1 MVANEKHQAWMLC
14 KGTRSPPQGL
24 LLLSLFLPMLY
35 VTGGSELL
43 QLTPALGT
51 LFRNFICLGGTRS
64 LEEDLQRKSLSS
76 YIYWWNLAPS
86 SRGNLG
92 SKKPLSKE
100 WKRGGKN
107 ERDIKVPLSFCLTKA
122 ALISFMLLQDI
133 FDVNHKSHWLL
144 GIHIYMNP
152 SLSHAFS
159 SQSSLYFH
167 MLLQKEE
174 STWGNFLVMSPGC
187 SWWQGF
193 SFCSRQTSFLVFLNM
208 AVKLHSLLWD
218 LLGHL

>member
-1 MVANEKHQAWMLC
+1 MLC

-64 LEEDLQRKSLSS
+64 LEEDLQRKSFSS

-86 SRGNLG
+86 SRGI
-92 SKKPLSKE
+92 SAWIQKTPFERVK
-100 WKRGGKN
+100 KRGKN
-107 ERDIKVPLSFCLTKA
+107 KRDIKVPVSFCLMKA

-152 SLSHAFS
+152 SLSHTFS
-159 SQSSLYFH
+159 SQSSLYFD

-174 STWGNFLVMSPGC
+174 STWSNFLVMSPGC

-193 SFCSRQTSFLVFLNM
+193 SFCPRQTSFLVFLNM